1 MCPQINC
8 KTSLHFTCFTRLFRF
23 FFSRHSF
30 SSRSLFDNL
39 DEYVIHK
46 TRFRFRLFVFSTIS
60 TCNNWHSRKEPA
72 CMWNLMIQSIGM
84 FSFPLCRFCLVTI
97 AWCLLMIILIKK
109 YIQKNLFL
117 VVNKCGSLQC
127 CLMRVN
133 TLVLSLERP
142 LHFNRTKWRTLP
154 SLCKKSNNEPWHKLN
169 TTWYWHW
176 LRAGVIY

>member
-1 MCPQINC
+1 MN
-8 KTSLHFTCFTRLFRF
+8 TSYTRIVSARGC
-23 FFSRHSF
+23 
-30 SSRSLFDNL
+30 
-39 DEYVIHK
+39 
-46 TRFRFRLFVFSTIS
+46 FVFSTIS
-60 TCNNWHSRKEPA
+60 TCNNWHSRKKPA
-72 CMWNLMIQSIGM
+72 CMRNLMIQSIGM

-142 LHFNRTKWRTLP
+142 LHFNRRKVKNFAL
-154 SLCKKSNNEPWHKLN
+154 SLQKKSALTDRK
-169 TTWYWHW
+169 TK
-176 LRAGVIY
+176 